1 MRNDIRHKFNTNT
14 GFTICLNKLYDT
26 IYNYNITKNLN
37 ILSMCLGTIEIS
49 FIDRMLTISSHNL
62 KWFSPTRN
70 NKSSIIVC
78 STYSFW
84 MCIIYLVFPIM
95 LNKKQSFIYLCVIFR
110 NRRKESD
117 YFITLSA
124 ILIYYHGIIC
134 IMAQSVLQ
142 FVYHTC

>member
-1 MRNDIRHKFNTNT
+1 
-14 GFTICLNKLYDT
+14 
-26 IYNYNITKNLN
+26 
-37 ILSMCLGTIEIS
+37 MCLGNIEIG

-117 YFITLSA
+117 YFITLSVV
-124 ILIYYHGIIC
+124 LIYYHGIIC

-142 FVYHTC
+142 FVCHTCKFIKCCITIFHKQCAVGSILALRRQITRCLI